1 MTRVTRWRAEPP
13 PDGEP
18 VDADHDLDEEHHDLE
33 EDVVGVAELADEPE
47 PAPSSRASAL
57 AIGIEADDPT
67 VAPSELDETGPRYP
81 GDTGARY
88 DRTRRARPSWREGN
102 MLVVILAM
110 AALVV
115 GGGIAALVVTLTGGG
130 SDATELGEDVQIS
143 GTLPTP
149 AESGPDPGSGTP
161 APAIS
166 GTDLDGHLLSVVQD
180 GRPHVLAVL
189 THWCPHCQATVP
201 QLVRLNEQKAMN
213 GVSFYGVVTAITPE
227 GDNYPPSDWLR
238 GENWP
243 FPTFLDNADNQI
255 ARSLGVTA
263 FPFYVFVDKNN
274 NVVGRVAG
282 ELSDEQLTAL
292 FRAVAA
298 GQQLPITY
306 GGDQSPAPTQS
317 QAPAT
322 AAPRATTTTRR

>member
-1 MTRVTRWRAEPP
+1 
-13 PDGEP
+13 
-18 VDADHDLDEEHHDLE
+18 
-33 EDVVGVAELADEPE
+33 
-47 PAPSSRASAL
+47 
-57 AIGIEADDPT
+57 
-67 VAPSELDETGPRYP
+67 
-81 GDTGARY
+81 
-88 DRTRRARPSWREGN
+88 

-110 AALVV
+110 AALLV

-143 GTLPTP
+143 GSLPTP

-180 GRPHVLAVL
+180 GRPHVLTVL

-201 QLVRLNEQKAMN
+201 QLVRLNERNAMN
-213 GVSFYGVVTAITPE
+213 GITFYGVVTAIDPE

-243 FPTFLDNADNQI
+243 FPTFLDNANYDI
-255 ARSLGVTA
+255 AKSLGVTA
-263 FPFYVFVDKNN
+263 FPFYVFVDKDN

-292 FRAVAA
+292 FRAVAE
-298 GQQLPITY
+298 GEQLPISY
-306 GGDQSPAPTQS
+306 GGGQSPAPRS
-317 QAPAT
+317 QTPAT
-322 AAPRATTTTRR
+322 TAPRATTTTRR